1 MIPARS
7 SSIPVDVI
15 LGSPPRAHAHPAKR
29 ETPYEQAASFIEFFI
44 WLLMLKTFFV
54 PLFIIPTGSMAETLR
69 GAHGAHTCPNCGR
82 CYEVGFDRAPG
93 RAEQDPD
100 LVQCPNCR
108 YQEIY
113 RSIRDRLQ
121 PTAGDRIIV
130 HGWNYEC
137 APFLGPSF
145 GPRRWDVVVFKNPNE
160 PEGTDNNF
168 IKRLIGLPGD
178 TLEIID
184 GDVWVNDRIARKPQ
198 PTQQT
203 LWWDYYDHDLRPRAA
218 GANGYFPHWTSAA
231 AGAGWTALDSST
243 PHFDGVSLERGEI
256 RFLTEKGG
264 SVPICDVND
273 VYGYNWHS
281 RKQATSRISDVR
293 LSCETQIEQGDG
305 FVELATTKSADRFV
319 ARVHADGR
327 VTLERVPLAGPST
340 GAVPLGEAHTAPR
353 APLRVAL
360 AVVDWSVS
368 VEINGET
375 RIGPVAVDTSAE
387 DARRRSAQRPPIEIT
402 IAAGRVRAV
411 FRHLLIERD
420 VYYTNA
426 RFHDGEPGNAT
437 QGNPFKLGPAEYF
450 VMGDNSP
457 ESLDA
462 RLWDVHGPHLPAG
475 YRPGTVPAD
484 QMIGR
489 AFFVY
494 WPGFLPIWSGPIG
507 DRWITGPNFLL
518 NLADVRWIH

>member
-1 MIPARS
+1 
-7 SSIPVDVI
+7 
-15 LGSPPRAHAHPAKR
+15 
-29 ETPYEQAASFIEFFI
+29 
-44 WLLMLKTFFV
+44 MLKTFFV

-69 GAHGAHTCPNCGR
+69 GAHGGHTCPNCGR
-82 CYEVGFDRAPG
+82 NYEVGFDRAPG
-93 RAEQDPD
+93 RPAQDPD

-108 YQEIY
+108 FQEIY
-113 RSIRDRLQ
+113 GSIRDRLQ

-130 HGWNYEC
+130 HGWNFEC
-137 APFLGPSF
+137 APLLGASF

-160 PEGTDNNF
+160 PEGTDNNY

-184 GDVWVNDRIARKPQ
+184 GDIWVNDRIARKPHH
-198 PTQQT
+198 TQET

-218 GANGYFPHWTSAA
+218 GANGYFPHWAADADA
-231 AGAGWTALDSST
+231 AGWQSLDSSA
-243 PHFDGVSLERGEI
+243 PHFDGLAQNRGQI
-256 RFLTEKGG
+256 RFLTQKGG
-264 SVPICDVND
+264 RVPVCEIND

-281 RKQATSRISDVR
+281 RERATSRISDVR
-293 LSCETQIEQGDG
+293 LSCEVQFEQGDG
-305 FVELATTKSADRFV
+305 FVELATTKAADRFL

-327 VTLERVPLAGPST
+327 VVLAREPRTDPPGT
-340 GAVPLGEAHTAPR
+340 ETIIGEARVDPTR
-353 APLRVAL
+353 PLHVAL
-360 AVVDWSVS
+360 AVVDWSVA
-368 VEINGET
+368 VEIDQQAL
-375 RIGPVAVDTSAE
+375 IGPTSIDLSAE
-387 DARRRSAQRPPIEIT
+387 DARRGSTQRAPLEIT
-402 IAAGRVRAV
+402 IAAQHVRAD

-426 RFHDGEPGNAT
+426 RFYSGQPGHAT
-437 QGNPFKLGPAEYF
+437 QGNPLTLGPAEYF

-462 RLWDVHGPHLPAG
+462 RLWDVHGPHLPG
-475 YRPGTVPAD
+475 RYRPGTVPAD
-484 QMIGR
+484 QLIGR

-507 DRWITGPNFLL
+507 NRWISGPNILL